1 MEDRREA
8 KSKGERDRYIQ
19 LNSAFQ
25 RIGRR
30 DKKAFFNE
38 QYLITEENNKRG
50 KTENLFRKTGNIKG
64 AFHPRWAQ

>member
-30 DKKAFFNE
+30 DTKAFFKE
-38 QYLITEENNKRG
+38 QYLITEDNNKRG